1 MELTNN
7 CTGCMACY
15 NKCPNNA
22 ISIKYNETGFYTPHI
37 DTTKCTNC
45 GLCASV
51 CPQTREVKKHEPPSS
66 CYAVMCDDTLRKNSA
81 SGGLFAMIA
90 QEYLKKGGYVCG
102 AAFSEDYRH
111 VNHTIINDEKDL
123 IRLQNSKYVQSNIG
137 NTFSEIKE
145 LLEDNKQVLFSG
157 TPCQVA
163 GLNSYLEKNYDNL
176 LTMDIVCHSVPSP
189 FVWEKFVDEIANG
202 RNVSRVSFRNKK
214 YTWHASQA
222 LEFELKN
229 GFFTTKIKDELFFRG
244 FMERLIINDT
254 CCNCKYTNLQR
265 PADITIGDFWGIDKI
280 DTDMDDKKGTSLLI
294 INTSKGLDTFE
305 MYKKLFLK
313 YKKFG
318 IKSALIGNPRLCR
331 PSEPHINRR
340 NFVKNLY
347 KLPVIRNIQESLC
360 PKYEGIIR
368 NFWAY
373 NNFGA
378 TLSAYAIQQFFQ
390 ERGKNYYILQT
401 SYPVDYTKPF
411 ADKYLKTTHLVSS
424 KIHYKELNRC
434 TDNFVV
440 GTDQVLRPSFMEG
453 HISEDLYG
461 YTNFKKKRIS
471 FSGSFGLKTPED
483 MGWLSNLKYSKLI
496 KRFDTVSTREI
507 TGVSICKDK
516 FNITAEYIIDPVFL
530 IDKNKWLD
538 MAPDTKNK
546 YHGKIVCYI
555 FDIFGAKSNDIKI
568 FLEKKYNKE
577 VVMLENAKIP
587 VEEFLS
593 AIKDADA
600 ILTNSFHGTCFAL
613 IFNKK
618 LLAITNNNT
627 GDSRF
632 DTLIKLFGI
641 ENMSVKLID
650 DIYEKDELF
659 CEYDYNKF
667 VSVLENERKRA
678 DVWFEQ
684 YINSS
689 KRITLKNLL
698 AELDYKLF
706 LYIEKFLNFWIN
718 IKFYYLCNK
727 NNARVVLWG
736 ASIYLDN
743 LLTKNPQLAKNILG
757 IIDKNPAWHY
767 KRFHGCMV
775 YPPEKLGE
783 LGPKLVISTIKNN
796 HEKVYPEIKKYLK
809 ENFPSIKLL
818 QDIFS

>member
-471 FSGSFGLKTPED
+471 FSGSFGLKTLED

-496 KRFDTVSTREI
+496 KRFDSVSTREI

-546 YHGKIVCYI
+546 YHGKVVCYI
-555 FDIFGAKSNDIKI
+555 FDIFGAKSNEIKI

-809 ENFPSIKLL
+809 ENYPSIKLL

>member
-111 VNHTIINDEKDL
+111 VNHTIINDEQDL

-137 NTFSEIKE
+137 NIFSEIKE

-202 RNVSRVSFRNKK
+202 RDILKVSFRNKK

-331 PSEPHINRR
+331 PSEQHINRR

-507 TGVSICKDK
+507 TGVDICKDK

-546 YHGKIVCYI
+546 YRGKIVCYI
-555 FDIFGAKSNDIKI
+555 FDIFGAKSNEIKI

-809 ENFPSIKLL
+809 ENYPSIKLL

>member
-123 IRLQNSKYVQSNIG
+123 IRLQNSKYLQSNIG
-137 NTFSEIKE
+137 NIFSEIKE

-265 PADITIGDFWGIDKI
+265 PADITIGDFGGIDKI

-496 KRFDTVSTREI
+496 KRFDSVSTREI

-546 YHGKIVCYI
+546 YRGKIVCYI
-555 FDIFGAKSNDIKI
+555 FDIFGAKSNEIKI

>member
-51 CPQTREVKKHEPPSS
+51 CPQTREVKKHEPPAS

-265 PADITIGDFWGIDKI
+265 PADITIGDFGGIDKI

-305 MYKKLFLK
+305 RYKKLFLK

-496 KRFDTVSTREI
+496 KRFDSVSTREI

-809 ENFPSIKLL
+809 ENYPSIKLL